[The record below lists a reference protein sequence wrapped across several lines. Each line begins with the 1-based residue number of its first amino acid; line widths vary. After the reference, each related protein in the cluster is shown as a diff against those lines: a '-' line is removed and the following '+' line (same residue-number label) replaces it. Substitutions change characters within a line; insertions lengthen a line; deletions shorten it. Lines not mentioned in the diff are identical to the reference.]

1 MVTLCLATQR
11 YVDTESEDDGAPPP
25 LTAQSSATAAKAPAT
40 DATDGEGVVNPKA
53 QAHSRPK
60 VLVMCVLCSCAPF
73 LQGYA

>member
-1 MVTLCLATQR
+1 MVTLCLATQG
-11 YVDTESEDDGAPPP
+11 YVDTESEDDGEQQP
-25 LTAQSSATAAKAPAT
+25 LTALSSATAAKAPAN
-40 DATDGEGVVNPKA
+40 DAMDCEGVVDPKA